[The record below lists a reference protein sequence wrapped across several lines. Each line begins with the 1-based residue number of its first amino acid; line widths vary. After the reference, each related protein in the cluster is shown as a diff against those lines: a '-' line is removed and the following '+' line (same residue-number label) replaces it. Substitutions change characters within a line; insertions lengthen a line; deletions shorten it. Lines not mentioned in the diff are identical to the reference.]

1 MFRRL
6 TSLSGLWRPRR
17 PFRVL
22 LALAV
27 LLVTGSGLLVATSM
41 STPPAHAQP
50 AELPKLTR
58 LQRWEGSLQGCLNNT
73 TAEEKQKWPHWIHG
87 CACLATVL
95 VERCAATDDIDPKKV
110 WQCMNGQAAQA
121 NSIMGY
127 CSRNL
132 NLTLVKKL

>member
-1 MFRRL
+1 
-6 TSLSGLWRPRR
+6 SLSRLRRRAPWLNAPRA
-17 PFRVL
+17 
-22 LALAV
+22 AL
-27 LLVTGSGLLVATSM
+27 LLVLAALLVAGSGVLAGSWLSTS
-41 STPPAHAQP
+41 PAYAQP

-58 LQRWEGSLQGCLNNT
+58 LQRWEGSLQGCLANT

-95 VERCAATDDIDPKKV
+95 VERCAASDDIDPKKV
-110 WQCMNGQAAQA
+110 WQCMNGQAAHA

-132 NLTLVKKL
+132 N